1 MDRTRSRR
9 GHAGTPGSFV
19 VPMRRG
25 DHDHGRPYRALGGST
40 SVTKSR
46 ILIAEDD
53 PHIREVL
60 HMQLELN
67 GFEVLEACDGVEA
80 LALGERGSPDL
91 VLLDVMMPRMDGYET
106 LRRLRASYAT
116 RSIPVIMLT
125 AKNTREDTM
134 SGFRGGAND
143 YIVKPFDRDEL
154 LLRINNQLQ
163 WSRQQREANPLTGLP
178 GNLSINE
185 ETTRRLAS
193 GAPFALL
200 HVDIDFFKAY
210 NDHYGYARGDQAIQ
224 TLSRILVEAAGH
236 HGEGNFVGHI
246 GGDDFVLL
254 SSSEHAE
261 AIGQEIID
269 AFNAVVPGLYD
280 PEDRE
285 RRYVEVLGRQHD
297 IERFPLMSVTIA
309 LVRTDRAQVSH
320 LAQLA
325 DIAQELKEHGKGIP
339 GSVLVGERR
348 HAGEA
353 GLPAGPDAADAERH
367 AA

>member
-1 MDRTRSRR
+1 V
-9 GHAGTPGSFV
+9 GAP
-19 VPMRRG
+19 
-25 DHDHGRPYRALGGST
+25 A
-40 SVTKSR
+40 VTKSR

-80 LALGERGSPDL
+80 LEVAERARPD
-91 VLLDVMMPRMDGYET
+91 VMLLDVMMPRMDGYEA
-106 LRRLRASYAT
+106 LQRLRASYVT

-125 AKNTREDTM
+125 AKNAREDMLT
-134 SGFRGGAND
+134 GFRGGAND
-143 YIVKPFDRDEL
+143 YIVKPFEKDEL

-185 ETTRRLAS
+185 EASRRLAS

-200 HVDIDFFKAY
+200 QVDIDFFKAY
-210 NDHYGYARGDQAIQ
+210 NDYYGYSRGDGAIH
-224 TLSRILVEAAGH
+224 TLSRILVDAADR

-254 SSSEHAE
+254 TAPEHAE
-261 AIGQEIID
+261 AVGREIIE
-269 AFNAVVPGLYD
+269 AFNAAVPGLYD

-285 RRYVEVLGRQHD
+285 RGYVEVMSRQHD
-297 IERFPLMSVTIA
+297 VERFPLMSVTIA
-309 LVRTDRAQVSH
+309 LVSTDHAQVSH

-348 HAGEA
+348 RGEDSA
-353 GLPAGPDAADAERH
+353 TTERPAA
-367 AA
+367 